1 MKSIEYINDHR
12 GIAGSSFKHSRDR
25 VPVSNQVQSATGTRS
40 YPPAWLPVLTELRQK
55 PGGTI
60 GFAGIPRRRC
70 ADWLVVALDRAI
82 TPLSPVLPPRP
93 ALPLLPG
100 PKVSE
105 PRRKSRRELPVVV
118 RRRVFRA
125 RHACVSLFL
134 SSLSLSVSLSLFLF
148 LCVVFVRVFLSA
160 EFRAKGFGSVGSSP
174 TLRSIAPDAKV
185 ETVQYRDRHSCE
197 SWCKSPYRFFGGEEE
212 SVSVGI
218 SRVSPVVTWCAWR
231 SSGFDSYWGSF
242 SIFFSFF
249 FFFLL
254 LDNTSDIPSIVT
266 DCDYFVRKLKPVR
279 LVKVT
284 KQSFRNWN
292 FLNSRHAYQ
301 SICFFLFFL
310 FLRYSASLA
319 DNALD

>member
-40 YPPAWLPVLTELRQK
+40 YPPAWLPDLTELRQK

-134 SSLSLSVSLSLFLF
+134 SSLSLSVSLCLSL
-148 LCVVFVRVFLSA
+148 
-160 EFRAKGFGSVGSSP
+160 
-174 TLRSIAPDAKV
+174 
-185 ETVQYRDRHSCE
+185 
-197 SWCKSPYRFFGGEEE
+197 
-212 SVSVGI
+212 
-218 SRVSPVVTWCAWR
+218 
-231 SSGFDSYWGSF
+231 
-242 SIFFSFF
+242 SFF
-249 FFFLL
+249 FSVSSLYAFFYLPSFARRASARWVPRLL
-254 LDNTSDIPSIVT
+254 YDRSHRTRRSRRFSTET
-266 DCDYFVRKLKPVR
+266 DTRANRGASLLIGFSVVR
-279 LVKVT
+279 
-284 KQSFRNWN
+284 RNRYRWE
-292 FLNSRHAYQ
+292 SRE
-301 SICFFLFFL
+301 
-310 FLRYSASLA
+310 FLRW
-319 DNALD
+319 